1 MNTTNATPY
10 EIVLKPVDL
19 VRVASIRGLA
29 PSMEQIDETLA
40 QLFGTLEAYVERNG
54 GAAGP
59 RMAIYHDAGT
69 GTHMRNTSVEA
80 LIPFEGDAWQDEQV
94 TVYVLPHVMEMACT
108 THKGPY
114 KEIGYA
120 YKALFS
126 WAHDH
131 GYRVAGPTRDV
142 FLTYGKGNRTAQVT
156 EVQLPVAK

>member
-1 MNTTNATPY
+1 MNTTDATPY

-19 VRVASIRGLA
+19 VRVASVRGVV
-29 PSMEQIDETLA
+29 PSMEHIDETLA
-40 QLFGTLEAYVERNG
+40 QLSGTLEAYVARNG

-69 GTHMRNTSVEA
+69 GTHMRNTSVEL

-94 TVYVLPHVMEMACT
+94 TVYVLPRVPEMACT
-108 THKGPY
+108 THRGPY
-114 KEIGYA
+114 KDVGYA
-120 YKALFS
+120 YKALFN

-131 GYRVAGPTRDV
+131 GYGVAGPTRDV
-142 FLTYGKGNRTAQVT
+142 FLTDDEGDGTTQVT